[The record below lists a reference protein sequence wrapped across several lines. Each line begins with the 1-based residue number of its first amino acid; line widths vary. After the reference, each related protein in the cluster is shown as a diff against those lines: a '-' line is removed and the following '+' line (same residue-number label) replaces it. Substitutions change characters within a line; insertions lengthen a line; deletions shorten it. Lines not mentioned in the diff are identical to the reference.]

1 MKGGF
6 IIRTFNIFISHAWKY
21 GDSYDRLVALLDNA
35 SFFSYKNFSAPK
47 DNPLTNTDGT
57 SVKNKSQITSAIDN
71 KIKLVNCVIVISG
84 MYYNNREWMEK
95 EIEIAQK
102 YNKPIIAVK
111 PWGNTLMPT
120 HIQVVADTTVGWNTD
135 SIVDA
140 IKTYSYI

>member
-21 GDSYDRLVALLDNA
+21 GDSYDKLVALLDNA
-35 SFFSYKNFSAPK
+35 SYFSYKNFSAPE
-47 DNPLTNTDGT
+47 DSPLTNTDGT
-57 SVKNKSQITSAIDN
+57 PVTNKSQITSAIEN

-120 HIQVVADTTVGWNTD
+120 DIQVVADTTVNWNTD

>member
-35 SFFSYKNFSAPK
+35 SYFSYKNFSAPE

-57 SVKNKSQITSAIDN
+57 LVTNKSQITSAIEN
-71 KIKLVNCVIVISG
+71 KIKLVHCVVVISG
-84 MYYNNREWMEK
+84 MYYNNKEWMEK

-102 YNKPIIAVK
+102 YDKPIIAVK
-111 PWGNTLMPT
+111 PWGNTKMPT
-120 HIQVVADTTVGWNTD
+120 DVQDVADTTVGWNTD

-140 IKTYSYI
+140 IKTYSLD

>member
-6 IIRTFNIFISHAWKY
+6 IIRTYNIFISHAWQY

-35 SFFSYKNFSAPK
+35 SCFSYKNFSAPE

-57 SVKNKSQITSAIDN
+57 PVTNKSQITSAIEN
-71 KIKLVNCVIVISG
+71 KIKLVHCVVVISG
-84 MYYNNREWMEK
+84 MYYNNKEWMEK

-102 YNKPIIAVK
+102 YDKPIIAVK
-111 PWGNTLMPT
+111 PWGNTKMPT
-120 HIQVVADTTVGWNTD
+120 EVQDVADTTVNWNTD

-140 IKTYSYI
+140 IKTYSLD

>member
-21 GDSYDRLVALLDNA
+21 GDSYDKLVALLDNA
-35 SFFSYKNFSAPK
+35 SYFRYKNFSAPEY
-47 DNPLTNTDGT
+47 NPLTNTDGT
-57 SVKNKSQITSAIDN
+57 PVTNKSQITSAIDN

-120 HIQVVADTTVGWNTD
+120 DIQVVADTTVNWNTD